1 SSLRVPLL
9 GMSGTK
15 DKQQNG
21 EPPIARFESFKLWPE
36 MKKRNLFIWLGNA
49 SHLDFTDS
57 TGGDVQGRESSS
69 RADVQ
74 KVVRTAIL
82 MFFNKCLKNENSS
95 SAVITGDSLK
105 PYLQGEINSI
115 EVLSK

>member
-1 SSLRVPLL
+1 M

-21 EPPIARFESFKLWPE
+21 EPPQARYESFKLWPE
-36 MKKRNLFIWLGNA
+36 MQKSNLFIWLGNA

-57 TGGDVQGRESSS
+57 TGGDVHGRESSA

-74 KVVRTAIL
+74 RVVRPATLI
-82 MFFNKCLKNENSS
+82 FFNNCLKNDNSPN
-95 SAVITGDSLK
+95 VLITNESLK
-105 PYLQGEINSI
+105 PYLRGEINSI